1 MVSVELLICCW
12 MQKDLIE
19 ASSFLTLFLHFYL
32 LQSYNLDENNLPG
45 QINEGGTLDD
55 IIGGEDADPGE
66 FPFMAVVGVTD
77 GDTNFLTCAGTL
89 VAPCAV
95 LSAAHCFTCFGV
107 DDQFCSG
114 VGDFL
119 PSDFVDVGKYDLTD
133 VSEGTFVPLC
143 SIEGDGTTG
152 RPDGCS
158 EDEAYVVRDPD
169 FDFSRNQDPFFFQRD
184 FALIFL
190 PNPITDIDPI
200 LLNNDAGIPVE
211 DEELTIIGWGET
223 NLTQSNFPT
232 ILQKANVSYVSNDQ
246 CVESYP
252 SDQIKESS
260 MCAAAPGK
268 GACFGDSGMW
278 TFVSLVYYQLSF
290 FDHFRLLLCVC
301 PKQGGPMFTYDA
313 QNSRPRQVGITSWG
327 FGEKLDCICP
337 YS

>member
-1 MVSVELLICCW
+1 M
-12 MQKDLIE
+12 K
-19 ASSFLTLFLHFYL
+19 
-32 LQSYNLDENNLPG
+32 
-45 QINEGGTLDD
+45 EGGTLDD

-66 FPFMAVVGVTD
+66 FPFMAVVGIIED
-77 GDTNFLTCAGTL
+77 DTNFLTCAGTL

-211 DEELTIIGWGET
+211 DEELTITGWGAT
-223 NLTQSNFPT
+223 NSNP
-232 ILQKANVSYVSNDQ
+232 ISLLLQKANVTYISNEDCASPPNQ
-246 CVESYP
+246 YDP
-252 SDQIKESS
+252 DQIKESN
-260 MCAAAPGK
+260 MCAEAPGK
-268 GACFGDSGMW
+268 DTCFGDSGM
-278 TFVSLVYYQLSF
+278 
-290 FDHFRLLLCVC
+290 
-301 PKQGGPMFTYDA
+301 
-313 QNSRPRQVGITSWG
+313 
-327 FGEKLDCICP
+327 
-337 YS
+337 